1 MMKTNRRKQLIAVLL
16 VLAVSLSTA
25 SCAAHKRGQ
34 LEVAIPP
41 TVPVVTGEPAEPQMM
56 APVEGNEPSIPAES
70 APPATQ
76 SHATQTEPNSYPTEP
91 PTTEPPVIPTE
102 PPVEEQQP
110 SIPAETVPPV
120 IQPPTIPTEPPAI
133 PTEPPSTEP
142 PAIPTEPPATEPLAV
157 PVEPPATE
165 PIGCQHTWQSVQHP
179 EEGHYVGY
187 AVCKCGYR
195 CNGANDWFSHRDSFC
210 LEDALV
216 YHTSY
221 GVGEEYI
228 VDSPAY
234 TTWVCTKCEAT
245 SDTQP

>member
-1 MMKTNRRKQLIAVLL
+1 M
-16 VLAVSLSTA
+16 
-25 SCAAHKRGQ
+25 
-34 LEVAIPP
+34 P
-41 TVPVVTGEPAEPQMM
+41 TVPEVTAQ
-56 APVEGNEPSIPAES
+56 VEGTEPSIPAETAS
-70 APPATQ
+70 PATQ
-76 SHATQTEPNSYPTEP
+76 SHVTQTEPNSYPTEP

-102 PPVEEQQP
+102 PPVQEPQP

-120 IQPPTIPTEPPAI
+120 TQ
-133 PTEPPSTEP
+133 P

-195 CNGANDWFSHRDSFC
+195 CNGANDWFSHRDSFS

-221 GVGEEYI
+221 GVGEDYI
-228 VDSPAY
+228 VDSPAD
-234 TTWVCTKCEAT
+234 TTWVCTKCGDT

>member
-1 MMKTNRRKQLIAVLL
+1 MKTNRRKQLIAVLL

-25 SCAAHKRGQ
+25 SCSTRRGGQ
-34 LEVAIPP
+34 PEAMVPAIVQEPISMP
-41 TVPVVTGEPAEPQMM
+41 TVPEVTGEPAEPQMM

-70 APPATQ
+70 APPATK

-91 PTTEPPVIPTE
+91 PTTEPSVIPTE

-120 IQPPTIPTEPPAI
+120 TQPPTIP
-133 PTEPPSTEP
+133 
-142 PAIPTEPPATEPLAV
+142 TEPLAV

-195 CNGANDWFSHRDSFC
+195 CNGANDWFSHRDSFS

-221 GVGEEYI
+221 GVGEDYI
-228 VDSPAY
+228 VDSPAD
-234 TTWVCTKCEAT
+234 TTWVCTRCGAD

>member
-1 MMKTNRRKQLIAVLL
+1 MKTNRRKQLIAVLL

-25 SCAAHKRGQ
+25 SCSTRRGGQ
-34 LEVAIPP
+34 PEAMVPAIVQEPISMP
-41 TVPVVTGEPAEPQMM
+41 TVPEVTGEPAEPQMM

-70 APPATQ
+70 APPATK

-91 PTTEPPVIPTE
+91 PTTEPSVIPTE

-120 IQPPTIPTEPPAI
+120 TQPPTIPTEPPA
-133 PTEPPSTEP
+133 TEP
-142 PAIPTEPPATEPLAV
+142 PAVPTEPPATD
-157 PVEPPATE
+157 PPATE

-195 CNGANDWFSHRDSFC
+195 CNGANDWFSHRDSFS

-221 GVGEEYI
+221 GVGEDYI
-228 VDSPAY
+228 VDSPAD
-234 TTWVCTKCEAT
+234 TTWVCTRCGAD

>member
-16 VLAVSLSTA
+16 VLTVSLSTA
-25 SCAAHKRGQ
+25 SCAAHKREQ
-34 LEVAIPP
+34 PEVAIPP
-41 TVPVVTGEPAEPQMM
+41 TVPEVTAESAQPQVT
-56 APVEGNEPSIPAES
+56 ASVEGTESSIPAES

-120 IQPPTIPTEPPAI
+120 IQPPTIPTEPPA
-133 PTEPPSTEP
+133 
-142 PAIPTEPPATEPLAV
+142 TEPLAV

-195 CNGANDWFSHRDSFC
+195 CNGANDWFTHRDSFC
-210 LEDALV
+210 LEDALA

-221 GVGEEYI
+221 GVGEDYI

-234 TTWVCTKCEAT
+234 TTWVCTKCGAD
-245 SDTQP
+245 SNTQP

>member
-1 MMKTNRRKQLIAVLL
+1 MKTNRRKQLIAVLL

-25 SCAAHKRGQ
+25 SCSTRRGGQ
-34 LEVAIPP
+34 PEAMVPAIVQEPISLP
-41 TVPVVTGEPAEPQMM
+41 TVPEVTAQ
-56 APVEGNEPSIPAES
+56 VEGTEPSIPAET
-70 APPATQ
+70 APYATLLPV
-76 SHATQTEPNSYPTEP
+76 SPTEP

-120 IQPPTIPTEPPAI
+120 TQPPTIPTEPPA
-133 PTEPPSTEP
+133 TEP
-142 PAIPTEPPATEPLAV
+142 PAVPTEPPATEPLAV

-179 EEGHYVGY
+179 EEGHYVSY

-195 CNGANDWFSHRDSFC
+195 CNGANDWFTHRDSFC
-210 LEDALV
+210 LEDALA

-228 VDSPAY
+228 VDTPAY
-234 TTWVCTKCEAT
+234 TTWVCTKCGAD

>member
-1 MMKTNRRKQLIAVLL
+1 MKTNRRKQLIAVLL

-25 SCAAHKRGQ
+25 SCSTRRGGQ
-34 LEVAIPP
+34 PEAMVPAIVQEPISMP
-41 TVPVVTGEPAEPQMM
+41 TVPEVTGEPAEPQMM

-70 APPATQ
+70 APPATK

-91 PTTEPPVIPTE
+91 PTTEPSVIPTE

-120 IQPPTIPTEPPAI
+120 TQPPTIP
-133 PTEPPSTEP
+133 
-142 PAIPTEPPATEPLAV
+142 TEPLAV

-195 CNGANDWFSHRDSFC
+195 CNGANDWFSHRDSFS

-221 GVGEEYI
+221 GVGEDYI
-228 VDSPAY
+228 VDSPAD
-234 TTWVCTKCEAT
+234 TTWVCTKCGAD

>member
-1 MMKTNRRKQLIAVLL
+1 MKTNRKNQLFAVLL
-16 VLAVSLSTA
+16 ALTVSVSTA
-25 SCAAHKRGQ
+25 SCAAHTRGQ
-34 LEVAIPP
+34 QEVAAPTIVQEPISMP
-41 TVPVVTGEPAEPQMM
+41 TVPEVTAQ
-56 APVEGNEPSIPAES
+56 VEGTEPSIPAET
-70 APPATQ
+70 AP
-76 SHATQTEPNSYPTEP
+76 HATLLPVTPTEP

-120 IQPPTIPTEPPAI
+120 TQPPTIPTEPPA
-133 PTEPPSTEP
+133 TEP
-142 PAIPTEPPATEPLAV
+142 PAVPTEPPATD
-157 PVEPPATE
+157 PPATE

-195 CNGANDWFSHRDSFC
+195 CNGANDWFTHRDSFS
-210 LEDALV
+210 LEDALA

-228 VDSPAY
+228 VDTPAY
-234 TTWVCTKCEAT
+234 TTWVCTKCGAD
-245 SDTQP
+245 SNTQP